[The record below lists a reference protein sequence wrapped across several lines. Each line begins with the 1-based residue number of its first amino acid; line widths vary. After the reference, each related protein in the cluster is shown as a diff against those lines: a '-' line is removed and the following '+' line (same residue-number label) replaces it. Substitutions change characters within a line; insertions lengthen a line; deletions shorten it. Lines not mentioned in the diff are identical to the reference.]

1 MKVTFVNN
9 EELRNYIA
17 VEMLPDY
24 LGGSVKLNHK
34 DWLTECQKLV
44 LDKASTC
51 NSYYFSKCQ
60 NGNSNVNEATSN
72 NPEAEK
78 TTNRKRQIN
87 DLNDFEDNKLNK
99 KQISSTTEFESDDF
113 LIKKIDPLPFTN

>member
-1 MKVTFVNN
+1 
-9 EELRNYIA
+9 
-17 VEMLPDY
+17 MLPDY

-34 DWLTECQKLV
+34 DWLAECQKLV

-51 NSYYFSKCQ
+51 TSYYFSKCQ
-60 NGNSNVNEATSN
+60 TNLNGNINENEATSIN
-72 NPEAEK
+72 QEAEK

-99 KQISSTTEFESDDF
+99 KQISSATEFETDDF
-113 LIKKIDPLPFTN
+113 LIKKMDPLPFTN